1 MTQWIIAVLPG
12 LMKELGVWQGYLD
25 HVQKLY
31 TTTLT
36 RASNIGIAVND
47 VKRLALK
54 DELEIERK
62 ELYVKMQGMVPLP
75 LRNLTPRKKDKETG
89 EESYGYKREPAPTKK
104 LRAIYEEAEAKLGRP
119 PKKSFNW
126 WA

>member
-1 MTQWIIAVLPG
+1 
-12 LMKELGVWQGYLD
+12 MKELGVWQGYLD

-75 LRNLTPRKKDKETG
+75 LRNLTPKKRIKKQGKRSMDIKENQ
-89 EESYGYKREPAPTKK
+89 RL
-104 LRAIYEEAEAKLGRP
+104 LR
-119 PKKSFNW
+119 N
-126 WA
+126 